1 MVETIKKE
9 YLNEAEVSKRQSLN
23 ITLFWIGFVTYVF
36 AFSFSEKMG
45 KIFTVLQ
52 ILSLLLIFWGMISV
66 IHLKIENSY
75 LQILYTLYALW
86 LIFIIGQDFQS
97 FFDTQFV
104 LYFFLNPFYG
114 GMLYFVPAI
123 LLFPKKLAFYK
134 KAIYVIFILCIIY
147 IVYDLIFFR
156 DLMSSD
162 HTNLLSQELVETSF
176 DLSISAGFILLTYK
190 YHSGRRNL
198 LAMLTILLTL
208 FFAVVR
214 ARRGLILMTG
224 AVIFFSYV
232 LFVMYSRKKMM
243 ILYFSILIISMGFLY
258 AANIYNIKTNRIF
271 SFVAERGDE
280 DTRTGVELHFY
291 ADMKP
296 IDWLIGRGIDG
307 NYYCPNVDEDAVSNY
322 RSVIETG
329 YLQII
334 LKGGLISLGL
344 LLLITIPAIFKGIF
358 YSNNILSKAAGIW
371 IFLAVLSFYP
381 ATVDTFSMRYLLVW
395 IAVGICYSKEIRN
408 IPDEVLREYFSQKQ
422 SLQ

>member
-1 MVETIKKE
+1 MVGTIKKE
-9 YLNEAEVSKRQSLN
+9 YLDEAEISKRESLN
-23 ITLFWIGFVTYVF
+23 ITIFWVGFVTYVF

-75 LQILYTLYALW
+75 LQILFTLYALW
-86 LIFIIGQDFQS
+86 FVFIIGQDFES

-134 KAIYVIFILCIIY
+134 KAIYVIFLLCIIY

-190 YHSGRRNL
+190 YHSDKRNL

-232 LFVMYSRKKMM
+232 LFVVYSRKKMM
-243 ILYFSILIISMGFLY
+243 ILYFSILLISIGFLY

-334 LKGGLISLGL
+334 LKGGIISLGL

-358 YSNNILSKAAGIW
+358 YSNNTLSKAAGIW

-422 SLQ
+422 SLR

>member
-1 MVETIKKE
+1 
-9 YLNEAEVSKRQSLN
+9 
-23 ITLFWIGFVTYVF
+23 
-36 AFSFSEKMG
+36 
-45 KIFTVLQ
+45 
-52 ILSLLLIFWGMISV
+52 
-66 IHLKIENSY
+66 
-75 LQILYTLYALW
+75 
-86 LIFIIGQDFQS
+86 
-97 FFDTQFV
+97 
-104 LYFFLNPFYG
+104 
-114 GMLYFVPAI
+114 
-123 LLFPKKLAFYK
+123 
-134 KAIYVIFILCIIY
+134 
-147 IVYDLIFFR
+147 
-156 DLMSSD
+156 
-162 HTNLLSQELVETSF
+162 
-176 DLSISAGFILLTYK
+176 
-190 YHSGRRNL
+190 
-198 LAMLTILLTL
+198 
-208 FFAVVR
+208 
-214 ARRGLILMTG
+214 
-224 AVIFFSYV
+224 
-232 LFVMYSRKKMM
+232 
-243 ILYFSILIISMGFLY
+243 MGFLY